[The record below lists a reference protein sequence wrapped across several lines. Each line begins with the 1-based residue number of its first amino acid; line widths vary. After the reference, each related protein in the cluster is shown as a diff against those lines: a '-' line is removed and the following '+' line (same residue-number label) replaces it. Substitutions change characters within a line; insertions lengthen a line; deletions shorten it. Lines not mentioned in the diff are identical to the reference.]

1 MVYRGMPGDEKK
13 VLIRIQ
19 AGIIRFNSSAADISV
34 MFNIDIPFT
43 IKKIPAKTVI
53 GISRCTSTADGRS
66 TKDIMAAWTV
76 FLQTNASAKIKNR
89 ALPPTMY
96 AVYSDYES
104 DWRGEYSYLIG
115 VGVARAGTVPE
126 GMEKRKI
133 PAQTYAVF
141 TAKGQMPDE
150 VLAIWS
156 MVWLSDLPRT
166 YSFDFEVYD
175 KRFTN
180 PKQKEVDICV
190 AIDPDRMK
198 AAQ

>member
-1 MVYRGMPGDEKK
+1 M
-13 VLIRIQ
+13 L
-19 AGIIRFNSSAADISV
+19 
-34 MFNIDIPFT
+34 DIPFI
-43 IKKIPAKTVI
+43 IKEIPAKTVI
-53 GISRCTSTADGRS
+53 GISRRTSNADGRS
-66 TKDIMAAWTV
+66 TKDSMAVWKA

-89 ALPPTMY
+89 ALPPAIY
-96 AVYSDYES
+96 AVYSDYAS

-115 VGVARAGTVPE
+115 CGVTRAGTIPE
-126 GMEKRKI
+126 GMEVRHI

-166 YSFDFEVYD
+166 YTFDSEVYD

-190 AIDPDRMK
+190 AIDPDRMETEQQSK
-198 AAQ
+198 E